1 MKYDDAE
8 YLFLNFETERAND
21 DAGTHIGMYL
31 GWAIL
36 RGLGGEPFSAPEA
49 ASHIQRL
56 KAREITGAEVL
67 WDRCDGKLTDD
78 DFNAV
83 GNAFTA
89 AYYENFFTRDYE
101 RVFQRDI
108 EDTGHPTDDF
118 CSVPDTWANFERM
131 AAVLD
136 QRFAQWQKSP
146 PQPAAP
152 VAAASA
158 ASAAT
163 KPALELEPMDN
174 PAEAQG
180 RPSLDELQQRAKA
193 GDREAWFELGAEYIT
208 GERVAQDVAMAAKAF
223 QHAAKLGQ
231 VDAQFN
237 LGVCYQNGDGMPKSA
252 SQALHWFSQA
262 AEGGHPEGLYML
274 GMAYRNG
281 AGVPQDLG
289 ASNALL
295 LLGRAK
301 GSANAARAGI
311 MAGSGG
317 YVDLLEQISQPGKL
331 LSTLAARRGANAGS
345 GGTAS
350 SFAPASNGSTART
363 TAPPP
368 RRVPVV
374 QPGNAP
380 DTASVDALAVL
391 ATAIGASAVFVLLL
405 MAGSVSGP
413 PFKYT
418 AVVFAAFG
426 AFGTWRLST
435 AMNHGPLRRLMLTLC
450 AGVPVAGSFLCMLM
464 LKWRWLG

>member
-8 YLFLNFETERAND
+8 YLFLNFETERDND

-31 GWAIL
+31 AWAIL
-36 RGLGGEPFSAPEA
+36 RGLGGEHFSAPEA

-89 AYYENFFTRDYE
+89 AYYEKFFTRDYE
-101 RVFQRDI
+101 RVFQHDFV
-108 EDTGHPTDDF
+108 DTGHAVDDL

-131 AAVLD
+131 AHVLD
-136 QRFAQWQKSP
+136 QRFAQWQKSR

-152 VAAASA
+152 ASA
-158 ASAAT
+158 APAAPAAS
-163 KPALELEPMDN
+163 KPTLELEPMDS
-174 PAEAQG
+174 PADAQA

-193 GDREAWFELGAEYIT
+193 GDREAWYELGAEYIT
-208 GERVAQDVAMAAKAF
+208 GERVAQDFAMAAKAF
-223 QHAAKLGQ
+223 TQAAKLGQ

-317 YVDLLEQISQPGKL
+317 YVDLLEQISQPGQL
-331 LSTLAARRGANAGS
+331 LSTLAARRGASTQS
-345 GGTAS
+345 GGSAS
-350 SFAPASNGSTART
+350 SFAPASAGAAPRT
-363 TAPPP
+363 TTAPP

-374 QPGNAP
+374 QPGDAP
-380 DTASVDALAVL
+380 DATSGDALAVL
-391 ATAIGASAVFVLLL
+391 STVIGASAVFVLLL

-413 PFKYT
+413 PLKYT
-418 AVVFAAFG
+418 ALVFAAFG

-435 AMNHGPLRRLMLTLC
+435 AMNHDPLRRLVLTLC

>member
-8 YLFLNFETERAND
+8 YLFLNFETERDND

-31 GWAIL
+31 AWALL
-36 RGLGGEPFSAPEA
+36 RGLGGEHFAEPEA
-49 ASHIQRL
+49 ASHMQRL

-89 AYYENFFTRDYE
+89 AYYEKFFTRDYE
-101 RVFQRDI
+101 RVFQRDF
-108 EDTGHPTDDF
+108 EDTGHPVDDL
-118 CSVPDTWANFERM
+118 CSLPDTWANFERM
-131 AAVLD
+131 AHVLD
-136 QRFAQWQKSP
+136 QRFTQWQKARTP
-146 PQPAAP
+146 PAAP
-152 VAAASA
+152 APAAP
-158 ASAAT
+158 AAT
-163 KPALELEPMDN
+163 TPTLELEPMDA
-174 PAEAQG
+174 PADADA

-193 GDREAWFELGAEYIT
+193 GDREAWYELGAEYIT
-208 GERVAQDVAMAAKAF
+208 GERVVQDFAMAAKAF
-223 QHAAKLGQ
+223 AQAAKLGQ

-237 LGVCYQNGDGMPKSA
+237 LGVCCQNGDGMPKSA

-262 AEGGHPEGLYML
+262 ADGGHAEGMYML

-281 AGVPQDLG
+281 SGVPQDLG

-295 LLGRAK
+295 LLARAK

-331 LSTLAARRGANAGS
+331 LSTLAARRGANAG
-345 GGTAS
+345 GGGSVS
-350 SFAPASNGSTART
+350 SFASTSGTSPSRPT
-363 TAPPP
+363 PPP
-368 RRVPVV
+368 RRMPVV
-374 QPGNAP
+374 QSG
-380 DTASVDALAVL
+380 DASDAAGGDALAVL

-413 PFKYT
+413 PLKYT
-418 AVVFAAFG
+418 ALVFAAFG

-435 AMNHGPLRRLMLTLC
+435 AMDHGPPRRLVLTLC
-450 AGVPVAGSFLCMLM
+450 AAVPVAGSFLCMLM

>member
-8 YLFLNFETERAND
+8 YLFLNFETERDND
-21 DAGTHIGMYL
+21 DAGTHMGMYL

-36 RGLGGEPFSAPEA
+36 RGLGGEQFSAPEA

-89 AYYENFFTRDYE
+89 AYYEKFFTRDYE
-101 RVFQRDI
+101 RVFQRDFV
-108 EDTGHPTDDF
+108 DTGHAVDDL

-131 AAVLD
+131 AHVLD
-136 QRFAQWQKSP
+136 QRFAQWQKSR

-152 VAAASA
+152 ASA
-158 ASAAT
+158 APAAPAAS
-163 KPALELEPMDN
+163 KPTLELEPMDS
-174 PAEAQG
+174 PADAQV

-193 GDREAWFELGAEYIT
+193 GDREAWYELGAEYIT
-208 GERVAQDVAMAAKAF
+208 GERLAQDFAMAAKAF
-223 QHAAKLGQ
+223 TQAAKLGQ

-237 LGVCYQNGDGMPKSA
+237 LGVCYQNGDGVPKSA

-317 YVDLLEQISQPGKL
+317 YVDLLEQISQPGQL
-331 LSTLAARRGANAGS
+331 LSTLAARRGASTQS
-345 GGTAS
+345 GGSAS
-350 SFAPASNGSTART
+350 SSAPASAGATPRT
-363 TAPPP
+363 TTAPP

-374 QPGNAP
+374 QPGDAP
-380 DTASVDALAVL
+380 DATSGDALAVL
-391 ATAIGASAVFVLLL
+391 STVIGASAVFVLLL
-405 MAGSVSGP
+405 MAGSVSGAP
-413 PFKYT
+413 IKYT
-418 AVVFAAFG
+418 ALVFAAFG

-435 AMNHGPLRRLMLTLC
+435 AMNHGPLRRLVLTLC
-450 AGVPVAGSFLCMLM
+450 AGVPVAGSFLCILM

>member
-8 YLFLNFETERAND
+8 YLFLNFETGRDND
-21 DAGTHIGMYL
+21 DAGTHMGMYL
-31 GWAIL
+31 AWAIL
-36 RGLGGEPFSAPEA
+36 RGLGGEHFSEPEGA
-49 ASHIQRL
+49 GHLQRL
-56 KAREITGAEVL
+56 TAREITGAEVL

-89 AYYENFFTRDYE
+89 AYYEKFYTRDYE
-101 RVFQRDI
+101 RVFQRDFV
-108 EDTGHPTDDF
+108 DTGHATDDL
-118 CSVPDTWANFERM
+118 CSIPDTWANFERM
-131 AAVLD
+131 AHVLD
-136 QRFAQWQKSP
+136 QRFAQWQKSR

-152 VAAASA
+152 VPAAPA
-158 ASAAT
+158 APAAT
-163 KPALELEPMDN
+163 KPTLELEPMAA
-174 PAEAQG
+174 PADADV
-180 RPSLDELQQRAKA
+180 RPSLDDLQQRATS
-193 GDREAWFELGAEYIT
+193 GDRDAWYELGAEYIT
-208 GERVAQDVAMAAKAF
+208 GERVAQDFAMAAKAF
-223 QHAAKLGQ
+223 TEAAKLGQ
-231 VDAQFN
+231 IDAQFN
-237 LGVCYQNGDGMPKSA
+237 LGVCCQNGDGVPKSA

-262 AEGGHPEGLYML
+262 ADGGHPEGLYML

-331 LSTLAARRGANAGS
+331 LSTLAARRGASAG
-345 GGTAS
+345 GAGTAS
-350 SFAPASNGSTART
+350 SLHGSGARA
-363 TAPPP
+363 TAPSP

-380 DTASVDALAVL
+380 DAAGGDALAVL

-405 MAGSVSGP
+405 MAGSVTGAP
-413 PFKYT
+413 LKYT
-418 AVVFAAFG
+418 ALVFAAIA

-435 AMNHGPLRRLMLTLC
+435 VMGHGPLRRLVLTLC
-450 AGVPVAGSFLCMLM
+450 AAVPVAGSFVCMLL